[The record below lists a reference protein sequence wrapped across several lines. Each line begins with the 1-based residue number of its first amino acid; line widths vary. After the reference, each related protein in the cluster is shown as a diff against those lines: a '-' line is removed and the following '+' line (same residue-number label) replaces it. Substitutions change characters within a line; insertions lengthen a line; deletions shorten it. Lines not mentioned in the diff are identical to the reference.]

1 MTGSP
6 AEFTRRGAIA
16 LGIGGVAAAFPAS
29 ARGPRRRRDWSS
41 LDALAVRFIA
51 GGVTPGLQICV
62 VEHGAPIH
70 NRAFGAAN
78 LETGSPLTTVSAMRI
93 GSLTKQFTAAAIMLL
108 QEDGRLSVDDRLSRF
123 VPEIEPGGQISL
135 RQMLTHVS
143 GLGISPAGSPI
154 ARRGTEIVELDADA
168 TVALIRSRN
177 PVLRTPPG
185 TRWEYNNLAY
195 RLLGVVASRAAK
207 MPYRELVASR
217 LAQPAGLARTAVDD
231 VAEIVPGRASGY
243 EPGAA
248 GQFRNAPLISLSWP
262 GGAGAIRSTAEDL
275 CKWHHAL
282 LHGRLLR
289 PESLAAMLTPVRL
302 NDGSLP
308 VATPP
313 GAADSQARTLRYG
326 FGVRLEGDDGRIV
339 THTGAIEGF
348 MSELTSYPEGISIAA
363 LTNSGRIE
371 GKAGSPNEAALRAV
385 MAEAA
390 RIARG

>member
-1 MTGSP
+1 M
-6 AEFTRRGAIA
+6 
-16 LGIGGVAAAFPAS
+16 VAALPAS

-41 LDALAVRFIA
+41 LDALARGFIA
-51 GGVTPGLQICV
+51 GKVLPGLQLSV
-62 VEHGAPIH
+62 MEHGALIH
-70 NRAFGAAN
+70 SRAFGAAN
-78 LETGSPLTTVSAMRI
+78 LETGSPLTPASAMRI
-93 GSLTKQFTAAAIMLL
+93 GSLTKQFTAAALLLL

-123 VPEIEPGGQISL
+123 VPEVEPGGQISL

-143 GLGISPAGSPI
+143 GLSISPAGSPI
-154 ARRGTEIVELDADA
+154 ARRGIEVVELDADA
-168 TVALIRSRN
+168 MVAVIRSRN

-195 RLLGVVASRAAK
+195 RLLGIVASRAAK
-207 MPYRELVASR
+207 MPYRELVATR
-217 LAQPAGLARTAVDD
+217 LARPAGLVRTAADD

-243 EPGAA
+243 EAGTA

-275 CKWHHAL
+275 CQWHHAL
-282 LHGRLLR
+282 LQGRLLR

-313 GAADSQARTLRYG
+313 GAADAQPRTLRYG

-348 MSELTSYPEGISIAA
+348 LSELSSYPEGISIAA
-363 LTNSGRIE
+363 LANCGRSE

-390 RIARG
+390 RIARA